1 MIGRE
6 GNLGFRV
13 QGVVMRT
20 VLFGLIL
27 LAIGKVWFQ
36 DHTYRVAMSD
46 AVVDAYRD
54 HAIEIC
60 RRMALKRGTD
70 AREDGVSAWGP
81 ASKAE
86 AVIGNPDIDV
96 AIWDTQ
102 NPRWNQRFRDPQLIL
117 SSTGGAAR
125 CAYDVRQGS
134 ATLSLAAR

>member
-1 MIGRE
+1 
-6 GNLGFRV
+6 
-13 QGVVMRT
+13 MRT

-27 LAIGKVWFQ
+27 LAAGKVWFQ
-36 DHTYRVAMSD
+36 DHTYRAAMSD

-60 RRMALKRGTD
+60 RRLAVKRGPD
-70 AREDGVSAWGP
+70 ARDDGVYAWGP

-96 AIWDTQ
+96 AVWDTQ
-102 NPRWNQRFRDPQLIL
+102 NPRWDQRFRDPQLIL
-117 SSTGGAAR
+117 SSMSGTAR

-134 ATLSLAAR
+134 ATLSLAGR